1 MPLKIKDMK
10 IDGYERVVHATN
22 ENTELNCFIAI
33 HNIKLGP
40 ALGGT
45 RSWEYDN
52 QESQLIDV
60 QRLSEAM
67 TLKNSV
73 CGINFGGGKAALN
86 LKGTKKTS
94 DLYQSYGE
102 AVQALKGIYISA
114 GDVGTTKEDL
124 LEIQKETNY
133 VNGIGIETSAPT
145 ARGLLNAIKSTCKFV
160 LKKNDLKNI
169 HIAISGA
176 GKVGGKLA
184 KLLHKEG
191 AKLSIA
197 NIDQSQ
203 LNDLSNDVKFSRVSP
218 DEIIGLE
225 CDLLSPCALGNVI
238 HEKNIN
244 SLNCK
249 MIVGGANNQLGNE
262 SIGLNLKNNNVVY
275 SPDFLVNS
283 GGVIA
288 ISCEIN
294 KNEKNLENQLNTIGK
309 RTTEILEIS
318 QKINKATNTVA
329 KNLAWERINNSG

>member
-1 MPLKIKDMK
+1 
-10 IDGYERVVHATN
+10 
-22 ENTELNCFIAI
+22 
-33 HNIKLGP
+33 
-40 ALGGT
+40 
-45 RSWEYDN
+45 
-52 QESQLIDV
+52 
-60 QRLSEAM
+60 
-67 TLKNSV
+67 
-73 CGINFGGGKAALN
+73 
-86 LKGTKKTS
+86 
-94 DLYQSYGE
+94 
-102 AVQALKGIYISA
+102 
-114 GDVGTTKEDL
+114 
-124 LEIQKETNY
+124 
-133 VNGIGIETSAPT
+133 
-145 ARGLLNAIKSTCKFV
+145 

>member
-1 MPLKIKDMK
+1 MMVLLTGHFMFVS
-10 IDGYERVVHATN
+10 YY
-22 ENTELNCFIAI
+22 
-33 HNIKLGP
+33 
-40 ALGGT
+40 ALFTLVPPFAVDRGGEE
-45 RSWEYDN
+45 WE
-52 QESQLIDV
+52 I
-60 QRLSEAM
+60 
-67 TLKNSV
+67 
-73 CGINFGGGKAALN
+73 GIVIGSIGIMALLVRPFGGRWINSFGAK
-86 LKGTKKTS
+86 
-94 DLYQSYGE
+94 
-102 AVQALKGIYISA
+102 
-114 GDVGTTKEDL
+114 
-124 LEIQKETNY
+124 
-133 VNGIGIETSAPT
+133 
-145 ARGLLNAIKSTCKFV
+145 R
-160 LKKNDLKNI
+160 
-169 HIAISGA
+169 IAISGA

-191 AKLSIA
+191 VKLSIA

-218 DEIIGLE
+218 DEIVGLK
-225 CDLLSPCALGNVI
+225 CDLLSPCALGKVI
-238 HEKNIN
+238 HKKNIN

-294 KNEKNLENQLNTIGK
+294 KNEKNLEYQLNTIGK